1 MAYILSFRN
10 SRPLISQTLLLRTTK
25 LYRQLFGQGLY
36 RPNMSACVKSL
47 TALCAAPTSQ
57 EITSLACRTLIDFY
71 RTKSL
76 TQDTKRGQ
84 YSIRDD
90 CCGRWLYCISKS
102 AISTDGALLCFS
114 SLSSEVQDLEA
125 RLLFVVTKFAAG
137 FS

>member
-10 SRPLISQTLLLRTTK
+10 SLPLITQTLLLRTTK
-25 LYRQLFGQGLY
+25 VYGQILGRGLY

-47 TALCAAPTSQ
+47 TALCPAPTLQ
-57 EITSLACRTLIDFY
+57 EITSLTCRTLLDFY
-71 RTKSL
+71 CTKSL
-76 TQDTKRGQ
+76 TQDTKWEQ
-84 YSIRDD
+84 YSTYDD

-102 AISTDGALLCFS
+102 AISTHGVLSCFS
-114 SLSSEVQDLEA
+114 SMPSEVQDTEA